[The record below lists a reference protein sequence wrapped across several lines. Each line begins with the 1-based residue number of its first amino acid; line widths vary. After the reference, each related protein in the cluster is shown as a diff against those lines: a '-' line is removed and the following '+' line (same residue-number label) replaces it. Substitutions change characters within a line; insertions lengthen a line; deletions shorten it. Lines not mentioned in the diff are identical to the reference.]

1 MQSSYIDYGVSNPV
15 VDQREELPLLP
26 FGNPIGNVS
35 AASRR
40 ISLIIRFHF
49 VSFVL
54 FVVIFLSRYNL
65 LTPSSSMESE
75 YAEGACPF
83 GCAYD
88 ETLSGSQWASAYLFL
103 TN

>member
-1 MQSSYIDYGVSNPV
+1 M

-26 FGNPIGNVS
+26 FGYPIGNVS

-54 FVVIFLSRYNL
+54 FVVIFLSRYKL
-65 LTPSSSMESE
+65 LTLSE
-75 YAEGACPF
+75 NVLYRMSPFFGADPL
-83 GCAYD
+83 G
-88 ETLSGSQWASAYLFL
+88 TKH
-103 TN
+103 